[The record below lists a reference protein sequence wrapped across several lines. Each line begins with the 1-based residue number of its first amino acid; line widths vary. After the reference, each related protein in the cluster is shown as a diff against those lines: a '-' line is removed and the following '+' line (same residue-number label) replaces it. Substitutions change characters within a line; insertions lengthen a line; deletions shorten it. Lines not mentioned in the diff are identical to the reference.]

1 MGPPHHIEQGG
12 TMADDYEHLRF
23 PDAAAWEAWLTENA
37 ESRDGVRLLIAKKSS
52 ADTTVSHL
60 EALDVALCHGW
71 IDGRRNALD
80 DDYFLQTFTPRR
92 ARSLWSQVNRDK
104 VAALIEEGRM
114 REGGHREIERA
125 KADGRW
131 DAAYASS
138 KNIEVPGDLAA
149 ALDANPEAREFFGTL
164 TSQNRY
170 AILFR
175 VHNAKRPE
183 TRARRIAD
191 FVAQLARHETVYP
204 QSPPKP

>member
-1 MGPPHHIEQGG
+1 
-12 TMADDYEHLRF
+12 MADDYEHLRF

-71 IDGRRNALD
+71 IDGRRNAFD

-138 KNIEVPGDLAA
+138 KNIEVPGDLAT
-149 ALDANPEAREFFGTL
+149 ALDANPEARQFFGTL

>member
-1 MGPPHHIEQGG
+1 
-12 TMADDYEHLRF
+12 MADDYEHLRF
-23 PDAAAWEAWLTENA
+23 GDAAEFEAWLEQNA
-37 ESRDGVRLLIAKKSS
+37 GTCDGVRLKIAKKGSS
-52 ADTTVSHL
+52 DTTVSHL

-92 ARSLWSQVNRDK
+92 SRSLWSQVNRDK
-104 VAALIEEGRM
+104 VAALTEAGRM
-114 REGGHREIERA
+114 REGGQREIDRA

-138 KNIEVPGDLAA
+138 STIEVPSDLAD
-149 ALDANPEAREFFGTL
+149 ALRANPEAESFFTTL

-175 VHNAKRPE
+175 VHNAKRAD

-191 FVAQLARHETVYP
+191 FVAMLARHETVYP